1 MGKPV
6 SKPTWLGT
14 SGDDTKAV
22 TSLTD
27 LKNTVYDAGAG
38 YDTLDLS
45 ALTTGLS
52 LQISATTQGNKLV
65 PHSSL
70 WADSPLHGSVWS
82 WDQFSQV
89 GAKIT
94 ESVLNFE
101 RVIGTSGNDYISSA
115 WPVTIN
121 TTIDGGPGDD
131 ALSGGRRHPDGTH
144 RQKCTQRVPD
154 S

>member
-6 SKPTWLGT
+6 SKPMWLGT
-14 SGDDTKAV
+14 SGDDVKAV
-22 TSLTD
+22 TSLTE

-70 WADSPLHGSVWS
+70 WADSSFHGSV
-82 WDQFSQV
+82 
-89 GAKIT
+89 
-94 ESVLNFE
+94 
-101 RVIGTSGNDYISSA
+101 
-115 WPVTIN
+115 
-121 TTIDGGPGDD
+121 
-131 ALSGGRRHPDGTH
+131 
-144 RQKCTQRVPD
+144 
-154 S
+154 